1 MLDGFRFFP
10 DSCTHTVPQGGLF
23 VWAELPEG
31 MDTLPLLEK
40 AVARKVAYIPG
51 THFYPDGGHA
61 NTLRLNFSACEPA
74 RITQG
79 MQILGDLLKETL
91 K

>member
-1 MLDGFRFFP
+1 MI
-10 DSCTHTVPQGGLF
+10 S
-23 VWAELPEG
+23 A
-31 MDTLPLLEK
+31 TLPLLEK

>member
-1 MLDGFRFFP
+1 MLVSYPTVILRWTP
-10 DSCTHTVPQGGLF
+10 LRWSCTM
-23 VWAELPEG
+23 G